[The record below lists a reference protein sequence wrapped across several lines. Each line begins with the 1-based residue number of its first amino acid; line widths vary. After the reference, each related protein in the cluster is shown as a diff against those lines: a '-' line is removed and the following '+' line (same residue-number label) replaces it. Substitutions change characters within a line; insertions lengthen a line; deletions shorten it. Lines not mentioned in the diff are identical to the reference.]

1 MSKSKYFPI
10 GFALFAIISIIVVLS
25 IGFSNH
31 SLISGINLNSE
42 LRGEYQYM
50 LMSNKNSSVPFF
62 DESNVN
68 AIQEALKSSPDL
80 KNAIISQVVLEK
92 FSTNTNYAI
101 LIRSKTDIENT
112 LVTFQGSLPILAN
125 SKLIANN
132 IQPMSIGYDIA
143 TFAIIFF
150 SSFALISIYVMI
162 RYSWVATIILWIKAL
177 FVGVLTFVILFTSYG
192 LISYSLFDGL
202 MLGTVFVIYD
212 SIINFSKIKEE
223 LSKDLNTKNT
233 IYSKEK
239 LQLIFKEY
247 IVNIFSRQL
256 ILVLSAAILLPI
268 CIIFMNLLNKSIIL
282 ITSFS
287 IVSIALINFFML
299 PLIWCNI
306 LVQKYKMK
314 EKRIKNN
321 FWKSV
326 GVEEQTFSHINDFSM

>member
-50 LMSNKNSSVPFF
+50 LMSNKNSSIPFF

-68 AIQEALKSSPDL
+68 TIQEALKSSPDL

-112 LVTFQGSLPILAN
+112 LVTFQGSLPILAG

-162 RYSWVATIILWIKAL
+162 RYS
-177 FVGVLTFVILFTSYG
+177 
-192 LISYSLFDGL
+192 
-202 MLGTVFVIYD
+202 
-212 SIINFSKIKEE
+212 
-223 LSKDLNTKNT
+223 
-233 IYSKEK
+233 
-239 LQLIFKEY
+239 
-247 IVNIFSRQL
+247 
-256 ILVLSAAILLPI
+256 
-268 CIIFMNLLNKSIIL
+268 
-282 ITSFS
+282 
-287 IVSIALINFFML
+287 
-299 PLIWCNI
+299 
-306 LVQKYKMK
+306 
-314 EKRIKNN
+314 
-321 FWKSV
+321 
-326 GVEEQTFSHINDFSM
+326 